1 MNWKITRP
9 ILQSLRN
16 WNIHWQMGLIPVSG
30 PRNFFSPKGGAT
42 AHQEA
47 EKMFWNDSN
56 YRTSIQCV
64 PYFVSTGPLRSQMII
79 LEDRCAD
86 CFCSEILPLSRSS
99 PVFLKLNYRTS
110 IQCVPYFVSTG
121 PLRWSFLKIDVL
133 TAFAAKF
140 YRYLDR
146 RLYSWS
152 SIIGLQSSVYL
163 ILYQPDRLDL
173 KWSFL
178 KIDAQRN
185 FTAILIVARILEAQ

>member
-1 MNWKITRP
+1 MFKIHVNMLLNILDIFGGPRTSLCAEGSLAKHVGNAPWSRAWKSALCGRGNNCVRATLLLWFWFRVAWLDKARCQCDPGLFFHPMNWKITRP

-30 PRNFFSPKGGAT
+30 PRIFFSPKGGAT

-79 LEDRCAD
+79 LEDRC
-86 CFCSEILPLSRSS
+86 
-99 PVFLKLNYRTS
+99 T
-110 IQCVPYFVSTG
+110 
-121 PLRWSFLKIDVL
+121 
-133 TAFAAKF
+133 AKF

-146 RLYSWS
+146 RPYSWS
-152 SIIGLQSSVYL
+152 SIV
-163 ILYQPDRLDL
+163 
-173 KWSFL
+173 FL
-178 KIDAQRN
+178 
-185 FTAILIVARILEAQ
+185 L